1 MRPQRVGPLLHV
13 PEQSGRGIGQGGMVP
28 PVGIGCCRRGGR
40 RRCRCGRGGRYHRP
54 TRQGHVGDAAPQGQE
69 LRPALH
75 DGVEG
80 AVGQFHGELRR
91 GDGPR
96 ASAATGTGANRLGQC
111 RHRRRAGP
119 GQLGG
124 GKLGGRCCRCG
135 IIVGSSSSRGVAA
148 RPTAAAAA
156 AAAEGRPLG
165 RLDGIEQ
172 GRRQLD
178 QADGRGGPVGRRA
191 DGWIASSS
199 PLGGMVAADHDLDGV
214 SEGGGAGTSAA
225 AAASAVVR
233 GQDVGAQ
240 TFAAGAGRP
249 LAVDP
254 DGQLGTSTVLS
265 ATVIADLVG
274 EEAGN
279 DGRSSDRHLG
289 GGRCLLLL
297 RLPLLLLLLLLLLD
311 EWGDH
316 RPTTGTPRRQQR
328 WPGRRGR
335 TCRRRR
341 RGSRAAQRRQ
351 ERRPPPWPSP
361 SWRENENLRK

>member
-40 RRCRCGRGGRYHRP
+40 RRCRCGRRGRYHRA

-96 ASAATGTGANRLGQC
+96 ASATAGTGANRLGQC

-124 GKLGGRCCRCG
+124 GKLGSRCCRCG
-135 IIVGSSSSRGVAA
+135 IIAGRSSSSSWVVAV
-148 RPTAAAAA
+148 RPAAAAAAAA
-156 AAAEGRPLG
+156 AAAEGGPLG

-191 DGWIASSS
+191 DGWIASS

-214 SEGGGAGTSAA
+214 SEGAGAGTT
-225 AAASAVVR
+225 R

-265 ATVIADLVG
+265 TTVIADLVG

-289 GGRCLLLL
+289 GGGGGC
-297 RLPLLLLLLLLLLD
+297 LPLLLLLLLLD
-311 EWGDH
+311 GWGDH
-316 RPTTGTPRRQQR
+316 RPTTGTPGT
-328 WPGRRGR
+328 PG
-335 TCRRRR
+335 
-341 RGSRAAQRRQ
+341 GSRGGLVAEGGPAGVCLLNFAGM
-351 ERRPPPWPSP
+351 EAVHC
-361 SWRENENLRK
+361 NM